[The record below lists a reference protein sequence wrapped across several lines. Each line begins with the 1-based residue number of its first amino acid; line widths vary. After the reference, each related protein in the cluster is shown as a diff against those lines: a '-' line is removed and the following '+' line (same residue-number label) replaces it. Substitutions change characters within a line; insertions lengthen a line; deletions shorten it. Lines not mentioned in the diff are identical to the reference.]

1 MKLPGRSLPSG
12 SAEGSTETIRLVPR
26 DVFSC
31 QRDPSEKK
39 GKQQDLNTKTFVG
52 AVLGQISTLFLFFF
66 CYKLPLKN
74 TKTPTLGCNQ
84 ETSASGISL
93 NLKNDT
99 CCADWQRQQS
109 YLCSSA
115 FPRHFAQC
123 QVLEK
128 RAGITQTP
136 IKSNNKTKLWKL

>member
-1 MKLPGRSLPSG
+1 MSFWGASWNSQAVPYHLEALR
-12 SAEGSTETIRLVPR
+12 VPR
-26 DVFSC
+26 KPSVWCLGMSSAAKS
-31 QRDPSEKK
+31 DPSEKK
-39 GKQQDLNTKTFVG
+39 GKQQDLNKKTFVG

-66 CYKLPLKN
+66 TQNFLKN

-115 FPRHFAQC
+115 FPRQLC
-123 QVLEK
+123 SVPGSWK
-128 RAGITQTP
+128 
-136 IKSNNKTKLWKL
+136 KSRNLHPDTNRHQ